1 MKATIHPKYFDNCQV
16 TCACGNK
23 FTTGSTLEK
32 IDVEVCN
39 KCHPFF
45 TGQHKFV
52 DIKGRIDK
60 FKERQAKG
68 VTYSA
73 TKAASKAKK
82 VASKKKSNTILN

>member
-1 MKATIHPKYFDNCQV
+1 MKSGIHPTYYPNAQV

-32 IDVEVCN
+32 IEVEVCS

-60 FKERQAKG
+60 FKEKQAQG
-68 VTYSA
+68 VAY
-73 TKAASKAKK
+73 KAAKAAKAAKK
-82 VASKKKSNTILN
+82 TKVEKKSN

>member
-1 MKATIHPKYFDNCQV
+1 MKQAIHPQYFDKCQV

-23 FTTGSTLEK
+23 FTTGSTVDHLL
-32 IDVEVCN
+32 VEVCN

-60 FKERQAKG
+60 FKEKQAQG
-68 VTYSA
+68 VTYA
-73 TKAASKAKK
+73 AKK
-82 VASKKKSNTILN
+82 SAAKKIVKKDN

>member
-1 MKATIHPKYFDNCQV
+1 MKQAIHPKYYADAQV
-16 TCACGNK
+16 SCACGNK

-32 IDVEVCN
+32 IDVEVCS

-60 FKERQAKG
+60 FKEKQAKG
-68 VTYSA
+68 QAYAAKKA
-73 TKAASKAKK
+73 TAKTAKKAKQ
-82 VASKKKSNTILN
+82 A